1 MSKKVVEGIGSPQ
14 IQALDISWQYENN
27 NSIMYTA
34 NYARFADE
42 MVRRK
47 RKKPDETNLLRFVLL

>member
-1 MSKKVVEGIGSPQ
+1 MSEKVVERIGSPK
-14 IQALDISWQYENN
+14 IRALDISWQYENN

-42 MVRRK
+42 MVRGK
-47 RKKPDETNLLRFVLL
+47 RKKPDKTNLLRFVLL